1 MVLPSSVLSLVL
13 CLLHLRQFGFQP
25 RQLGN
30 LETKGCL
37 APFGA
42 RTAWRAGCLRP
53 AGLPRSQ
60 EIAQGWEPRRLG
72 EERAMCDR
80 PVGTQPARMCG
91 ALVLL
96 GLPSVSSPPGMRI
109 SMGSCPVGAAG
120 GEGKG
125 CMTGEPSGGTD
136 HNRQQSGGCK
146 NEWAVFHWV

>member
-13 CLLHLRQFGFQP
+13 CLLHLRRFGFQP

-80 PVGTQPARMCG
+80 PVGSQPARMCG

-109 SMGSCPVGAAG
+109 PWDPAPWEQREGRG
-120 GEGKG
+120 GEGLHDRG
-125 CMTGEPSGGTD
+125 AIGRDGS
-136 HNRQQSGGCK
+136 QQAAI
-146 NEWAVFHWV
+146 WRL